1 MKKILI
7 SLSLLTS
14 INLLALEISEID
26 KNIIKECKEKLRI
39 EEAKLEKEFEKID
52 MKGCYIVNND
62 DYKNCEEYYKANP
75 NPEPKFILKEDL
87 IGYSDSSLRCKL
99 NINGKEIKL
108 EETLWMIDMY
118 GI

>member
-7 SLSLLTS
+7 GLSLLTS
-14 INLLALEISEID
+14 INIFAIEISEID
-26 KNIIKECKEKLRI
+26 KNIIKECQEKLRI

-52 MKGCYIVNND
+52 MKGCYIVNNE
-62 DYKNCEEYYKANP
+62 DYKNCEEYYKSNP
-75 NPEPKFILKEDL
+75 KPAPKFILEEDL

-99 NINGKEIKL
+99 NINGEEIEL
-108 EETLWMIDMY
+108 EETLWVIDRY